1 MRYYILII
9 RPADGGALLLRDGD
23 GWTLPNFA
31 PRVTDARRVGHT
43 NDEMRRQLGW
53 DVFTLRCAQSR
64 PSHDNPN
71 ADGEPD
77 GMRVYIAEP
86 LAADAPPPANMR
98 WAAQS
103 ELPSVRFT
111 TPALGEA
118 TAAWLADQSARADDR
133 RPAWQFP
140 GWHIAAT
147 EWIHARLAAL
157 GLCAAA
163 PLRQERAWALSCTMR
178 VNTSGGY
185 AYFKATP
192 PFMAHEGAVMQAVA
206 ERCPELL
213 PPPLAVDARRGWLLM
228 PDYGGEM
235 LHESSDIARW
245 EDALSLYARAQ
256 AGQAAHAREW
266 LALGCPDRGLAR
278 MVGLINPLIA
288 SSDRLLGD
296 KPNGMSQDEI
306 GRLRALAMRLKL
318 MCARLAQYR
327 VPHTLVHGDLGGN
340 ILINDKGYAF
350 FDWTDVCVT
359 HPFFDMATISGAYFD
374 EGALPQDADTEAR
387 LRDAYLSAWTEYE
400 PRDRL
405 VDAFEA
411 SKPLGAL
418 HQAMS
423 YMWILTNIAP
433 DARAELE
440 GGLAHWLRILL
451 RLCG

>member
-23 GWTLPNFA
+23 DWTLPNFA
-31 PRVTDARRVGHT
+31 PRVTDVRRVGHI

-53 DVFTLRCAQSR
+53 DVFTLRCVQSR
-64 PSHDNPN
+64 VSQDADAEGDNW
-71 ADGEPD
+71 
-77 GMRVYIAEP
+77 RVYIADP
-86 LAADAPPPANMR
+86 VSADAPPPPNMR
-98 WAAQS
+98 WAALS
-103 ELPSVRFT
+103 ELAAVLFA
-111 TPALGEA
+111 TPEIGQ
-118 TAAWLADQSARADDR
+118 AAAAYLAEQAAGADDR
-133 RPAWQFP
+133 RAAWQVP
-140 GWHIAAT
+140 GWHAHAA
-147 EWIHARLAAL
+147 EWIHARLTEL
-157 GLCAAA
+157 GLRVAA

-178 VNTSGGY
+178 VATSDGA

-192 PFMAHEGAVMQAVA
+192 PFMAHEGAVMQAVS

-228 PDYGGEM
+228 QDYGGEM
-235 LHESSDIARW
+235 LHESPDIARW
-245 EDALSLYARAQ
+245 EDALGIYARAQ
-256 AGQAAHAREW
+256 ARQAAHAGEW

-278 MVGLINPLIA
+278 MVGLIDPLIA
-288 SSDRLLGD
+288 SAERLLWN
-296 KPNGMSQDEI
+296 KPNGLSQAEI
-306 GRLRALAMRLKL
+306 GNLRALAMRLKL

-327 VPHTLVHGDLGGN
+327 LPHTLVHGDLGGN
-340 ILINDKGYAF
+340 ILMNAKGYAF

-374 EGALPQDADTEAR
+374 EGALPQDADTDAR

-400 PRDRL
+400 PRERL
-405 VDAFEA
+405 LEAFEA

-433 DARAELE
+433 DARAQLD

>member
-31 PRVTDARRVGHT
+31 PRVTDVRRVGHI
-43 NDEMRRQLGW
+43 NDEMRRKLGW

-64 PSHDNPN
+64 VSQD
-71 ADGEPD
+71 ADGERD
-77 GMRVYIAEP
+77 DWRVYIAESVD
-86 LAADAPPPANMR
+86 ADAPPPANMR

-103 ELPSVRFT
+103 ELASVRFAA
-111 TPALGEA
+111 PEIGQ
-118 TAAWLADQSARADDR
+118 TAAACLAELAAGADDR
-133 RPAWQFP
+133 RSAWQVP
-140 GWHIAAT
+140 GWHADAA
-147 EWIHARLAAL
+147 EWIHARLAER
-157 GLCAAA
+157 GLRAAA
-163 PLRQERAWALSCTMR
+163 PIRQERAWTLSCTMR
-178 VNTSGGY
+178 VATSDGA

-213 PPPLAVDARRGWLLM
+213 PPPLAIDARRGWLLM
-228 PDYGGEM
+228 PDYGGDM
-235 LHESSDIARW
+235 LHESADIARW
-245 EDALSLYARAQ
+245 EEALGIYARAQ
-256 AGQAAHAREW
+256 ARQAAHSGEW

-278 MVGLINPLIA
+278 MVGLIDPLIA
-288 SSDRLLGD
+288 SAERLLGG
-296 KPNGMSQDEI
+296 KPNGLSQAEI
-306 GRLRALAMRLKL
+306 GGLRALAMRLKL

-340 ILINDKGYAF
+340 ILITDKGYAF

-374 EGALPQDADTEAR
+374 EGALPQDADTDAR
-387 LRDAYLSAWTEYE
+387 LRDAYLSAWTGYE
-400 PRDRL
+400 ERERL
-405 VDAFEA
+405 IEAFEA

-440 GGLAHWLRILL
+440 GGLAHWLRVLL

>member
-1 MRYYILII
+1 MRYYILIV

-31 PRVTDARRVGHT
+31 PRVTDVRRVGHI

-64 PSHDNPN
+64 VSQD
-71 ADGEPD
+71 ADGEGD
-77 GMRVYIAEP
+77 NRRVYIAEP
-86 LAADAPPPANMR
+86 FSADAPSPANMC

-103 ELPSVRFT
+103 ELASVRFT
-111 TPALGEA
+111 TPEIGQA
-118 TAAWLADQSARADDR
+118 AAWLAEQTTGADDR
-133 RPAWQFP
+133 RSAWQVP
-140 GWHIAAT
+140 GWQAHAS
-147 EWIHARLAAL
+147 EWIHARLTEL
-157 GLCAAA
+157 GLRVAA

-178 VNTSGGY
+178 VATSGGA

-213 PPPLAVDARRGWLLM
+213 PPPLAIDARRGWLLM

-235 LHESSDIARW
+235 LHESADIARW
-245 EDALSLYARAQ
+245 EEALGIYARAQ
-256 AGQAAHAREW
+256 ARQAAHAGEW

-278 MVGLINPLIA
+278 MVGLIDPLIA
-288 SSDRLLGD
+288 SAERLLGG
-296 KPNGMSQDEI
+296 KPNGLSQAEI
-306 GRLRALAMRLKL
+306 GGLRARAMRLKL

-327 VPHTLVHGDLGGN
+327 LPHTLVHGDLGGN
-340 ILINDKGYAF
+340 ILINDEGYAF

-374 EGALPQDADTEAR
+374 ESALPQDADTDAR
-387 LRDAYLSAWTEYE
+387 LRDAYLIAWTGYAERE
-400 PRDRL
+400 RL
-405 VDAFEA
+405 LEAFEA
-411 SKPLGAL
+411 AKPLGAL